1 MQKSKIKKIS
11 TFSVYI
17 LFFVYIIFVY
27 LMWFG
32 VIKTNNFV
40 IVNTFIEKINNLTS
54 IILVVLLIIKSLIL
68 VSTNEQE
75 LIKNKNINALVKKEN
90 LKLIFKLSILL
101 LPFIAIK
108 LIFLN
113 NLDNTLPISTQIMM
127 IVFLVM
133 SIILVGLLIYIIVI
147 FIFKKIDLL
156 KKQEKL
162 IFHYELKITNL
173 VILKMMSVI
182 KILKLFLLV

>member
-147 FIFKKIDLL
+147 FIFKKLIYWRNR
-156 KKQEKL
+156 KNWFFIMNWKL
-162 IFHYELKITNL
+162 QT
-173 VILKMMSVI
+173 
-182 KILKLFLLV
+182 